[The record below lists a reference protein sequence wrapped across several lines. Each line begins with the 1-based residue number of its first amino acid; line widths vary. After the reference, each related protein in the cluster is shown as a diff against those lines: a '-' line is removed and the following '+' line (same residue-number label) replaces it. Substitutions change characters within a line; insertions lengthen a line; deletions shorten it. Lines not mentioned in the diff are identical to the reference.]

1 MRLRRTCDEQMRK
14 VLFAGHDLA
23 GLLDPVFAEGSL
35 QPVDD
40 RTFDAQAGVAPV
52 ILILPMPRP
61 LLGQTKSTDV
71 ADAAVD
77 DRFLAMIAVVETSE
91 VGERGA
97 VETDELHTRVEHQRA
112 QLLVHLV
119 AA

>member
-1 MRLRRTCDEQMRK
+1 MRLRRTCDRQMRK

-23 GLLDPVFAEGSL
+23 GLLDPVLAERAL

-40 RTFDAQAGVAPV
+40 RTFDAHPGIAPV

-61 LLGQTKSTDV
+61 LLGQTEAADV
-71 ADAAVD
+71 GDAAVD

-91 VGERGA
+91 VRERRSMK
-97 VETDELHTRVEHQRA
+97 TNQLHTRVEHQ
-112 QLLVHLV
+112 
-119 AA
+119 